1 MIPGSRDID
10 RDFRNGLG
18 LNWPVHEPSGSSG
31 QYKPQLV
38 TTLHHFL
45 FIFGTGNSTTIRELT
60 N

>member
-31 QYKPQLV
+31 PYKPQLV
-38 TTLHHFL
+38 TTLYYYSVSLGVIAASLYGMTF
-45 FIFGTGNSTTIRELT
+45 
-60 N
+60 